1 MTYIRDH
8 QGDDWLF
15 LYCYYQ
21 SCTCPSLGWVCL
33 YKNNDIK
40 NTLPLSFT
48 RSLKIIAQIKILTS
62 VPYHPEPCLPSLASS
77 QTHNQFQNCINNIQG
92 PPWPGTSL
100 HNRITE
106 PLLLRPSCRVI
117 RSQPVNLLPVHISN
131 PQFVPS
137 GCQNQWKISFKILIS
152 TCSHWYVTYSLSLF
166 LILMNG
172 CKSCILFL

>member
-131 PQFVPS
+131 PQLTCALHLSFEAVCTWVFQIMLYKKKLLLLPFLS
-137 GCQNQWKISFKILIS
+137 PVAAKINEK
-152 TCSHWYVTYSLSLF
+152 
-166 LILMNG
+166 
-172 CKSCILFL
+172 